1 MKRHFYFLFLASLF
15 LANAS
20 AQTCS
25 SSFIF
30 SYTGINN
37 SVWFQD
43 HSSAPL
49 NFTREYTHWN
59 FKDGSAIDT
68 GKALVHTF
76 PQALNYNVVKET
88 KFSEIGNPSN
98 FCIAKD
104 SLTINAALSTSTNVC
119 IPGVN
124 FKVKWLTGL
133 TFGVSNYISN
143 GCPYNFREIVGD
155 TGSAYMPA
163 GHLPM
168 PGIFTTQ
175 QYYFTYTI
183 TLPQFS
189 NTITHHIN
197 YPNPNNFDGSEDY
210 HQIISLSSSHQ
221 TPTNCHASFFMLPSD
236 SSMHNWTIQ
245 DFSSSSDSLSYNW
258 DFGDGNTST
267 LSAPNHTYSSIGMYT
282 VCLTVSSG
290 TCSDTY
296 CETAYVDS
304 TINGQG
310 IQSISVQKM
319 IIAGLVEKTNKPSI
333 LSIFPNPA
341 SNSINISYPFKSENY
356 TVIITNTLGEITFNK
371 SYNNLSSNTLN
382 INVNNFNRGIYFV
395 QLKSE
400 TGQSIAKTKFIK
412 E

>member
-1 MKRHFYFLFLASLF
+1 MKRHFYFLLLASLF
-15 LANAS
+15 LGHAN

-37 SVWFQD
+37 MVWFQD
-43 HSSAPL
+43 HSTAPS
-49 NFTREYTHWN
+49 NFIREYTHWN

-68 GKALVHTF
+68 GKSLVHTF
-76 PQALNYNVVKET
+76 PQPINYNVVKET

-98 FCIAKD
+98 FCVVKD

-119 IPGVN
+119 VPYVH

-155 TGSAYMPA
+155 TGSTTML
-163 GHLPM
+163 GGNTPM

-175 QYYFTYTI
+175 QYFFTYTI

-197 YPNPNNFDGSEDY
+197 YPNPNNSGGAEDFAY
-210 HQIISLSSSHQ
+210 IVPLDLTHQ
-221 TPTNCHASFFMLPSD
+221 TPTDCHASFFMLPSD

-245 DFSSSSDSLSYNW
+245 DFSSGADSLSYFW

-267 LSAPNHTYSSIGMYT
+267 LSAPSHTYSAIGMYS

-296 CETAYVDS
+296 CETAYVDT
-304 TINGQG
+304 TINGHG
-310 IQSISVQKM
+310 IQSINVQKM
-319 IIAGLVEKTNKPSI
+319 MSTNIASISKKVKTVKV
-333 LSIFPNPA
+333 FPNPA
-341 SNSINISYPFKSENY
+341 KNNLTVTYPFKDENH
-356 TVIITNTLGEITFNK
+356 TIVITNVLGETIYTKYTNGLLKDELTINIDDLNSGCYFLQIK
-371 SYNNLSSNTLN
+371 SD
-382 INVNNFNRGIYFV
+382 
-395 QLKSE
+395 
-400 TGQSIAKTKFIK
+400 TGDISAQSKFIK

>member
-1 MKRHFYFLFLASLF
+1 
-15 LANAS
+15 
-20 AQTCS
+20 
-25 SSFIF
+25 
-30 SYTGINN
+30 
-37 SVWFQD
+37 
-43 HSSAPL
+43 
-49 NFTREYTHWN
+49 
-59 FKDGSAIDT
+59 
-68 GKALVHTF
+68 
-76 PQALNYNVVKET
+76 
-88 KFSEIGNPSN
+88 
-98 FCIAKD
+98 
-104 SLTINAALSTSTNVC
+104 LTINAALSTSTNVC

-356 TVIITNTLGEITFNK
+356 TVIITNTLGEITFNE